1 MSNNRTPRRG
11 VLLIVASPSGAGK
24 TSLCR
29 RLMADHKALELSIS
43 LTTRDIRPGEVADRD
58 YHFVSTEEFQ
68 RQIDNDAFLEWADVH
83 GNRYGSLRAP
93 VDRALAEG
101 RDVLFDIDWQGAAAI
116 AAKCPDDAVRVF
128 ILPPSLAELRRR
140 LVTRSQD
147 APEVIERRIRNA
159 KGEIEHSDAFDYVL
173 VNDDFDSSYAELAH
187 IYHAERSRR
196 ARNLWVDGYR
206 RALLDE
212 VV

>member
-1 MSNNRTPRRG
+1 MSNNHTPRRG

-29 RLMADHKALELSIS
+29 RLMADHGGLELSIS
-43 LTTRDIRPGEVADRD
+43 MTTRPIRPGEVDGRD
-58 YHFVSTEEFQ
+58 YNFVSHEEFQ
-68 RQIDNDAFLEWADVH
+68 RLVDQDAFLEWADVH
-83 GNRYGSLRAP
+83 GQRYGSPRGP
-93 VDRALAEG
+93 IDRALAEG
-101 RDVLFDIDWQGAAAI
+101 RDVLFDIDWQGAAQVAE
-116 AAKCPDDAVRVF
+116 KCPEDAVRVF

-147 APEVIERRIRNA
+147 APEVIEQRIRNA
-159 KGEIEHSDAFDYVL
+159 KGEIEHCDAFDYVF
-173 VNDDFDSSYAELAH
+173 VNDDFDRSYAELAH

-196 ARNLWVDGYR
+196 GRNLWVAGYKD
-206 RALLDE
+206 ALLRE